1 MPQEIRLW
9 EVKDKNLKEVPR
21 DKIGLEE
28 RLEDW
33 LEQDISIISDDLLV
47 IGRQLRTTFEKYIDL
62 LCIKRNGDV
71 VMVELKKDKAPREVI
86 AQVLEY
92 ASWVDDLSYED
103 ISDIADNYLKEKSLK
118 DTYKGSQLVCTFIH
132 PVLKQ

>member
-1 MPQEIRLW
+1 
-9 EVKDKNLKEVPR
+9 VKDKNLREVPR

-47 IGRQLRTTFEKYIDL
+47 IGRQVRTAFEKYIDL
-62 LCIKRNGDV
+62 LCVKRNGDV
-71 VMVELKKDKAPREVI
+71 VIVELKKDKAPREVI

-92 ASWVDDLSYED
+92 F
-103 ISDIADNYLKEKSLK
+103 
-118 DTYKGSQLVCTFIH
+118 C
-132 PVLKQ
+132 

>member
-1 MPQEIRLW
+1 LR
-9 EVKDKNLKEVPR
+9 EVPR

-47 IGRQLRTTFEKYIDL
+47 IGRQVRTTFEKYIDL

-71 VMVELKKDKAPREVI
+71 VIVELKKDKAPREVI

-103 ISDIADNYLKEKSLK
+103 ISDIADNYLKEKE
-118 DTYKGSQLVCTFIH
+118 F
-132 PVLKQ
+132 